1 VKLQDARK
9 EYYRRLAREQGYKS
23 RAAFKLLEMSK
34 SYRLIRLGDFVADF
48 GAAPG
53 GWVQVASEIVGDS
66 GLVVALDVVPINLK
80 EKNVRIVT
88 GDVFDDG
95 TIERVKMLLHR
106 RLDVGLSDLSP
117 NITGAWDL
125 DHYRQVE
132 LVLRALAVF
141 GDLLREGGNVIVK
154 VFDGDRLLEVRRTME
169 QMFRS
174 VSIVK
179 PMASRRESSELY
191 LVGLGYRV

>member
-1 VKLQDARK
+1 VKLQDARRD
-9 EYYRRLAREQGYKS
+9 YYRRLAREQGYKS
-23 RAAFKLLEMSK
+23 RAAFKLLETSK
-34 SYRLIRLGDFVADF
+34 RYRLIRPGDVVADF

-53 GWVQVASEIVGDS
+53 GWDQVASEIVGDS
-66 GLVVALDVVPINLK
+66 GLVVALDLVPIDLK
-80 EKNVRIVT
+80 EKNLRIVT

-95 TIERVKMLLHR
+95 AIERVKMFLPR

-132 LVLRALAVF
+132 LVLRALTVF
-141 GDLLREGGNVIVK
+141 GELLRKEGNVMVK
-154 VFDGDRLLEVRRTME
+154 VFDGDRLLEVRKTME

-179 PMASRRESSELY
+179 PMASRQESSELF
-191 LVGLGYRV
+191 LVGLGYRA